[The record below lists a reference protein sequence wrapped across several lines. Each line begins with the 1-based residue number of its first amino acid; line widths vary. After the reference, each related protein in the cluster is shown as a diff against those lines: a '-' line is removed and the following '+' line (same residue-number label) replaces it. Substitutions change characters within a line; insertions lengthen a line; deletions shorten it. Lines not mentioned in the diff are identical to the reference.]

1 MTLYPS
7 IHNGMT
13 LQDCFMQAVSYA
25 SRHNMRIGGIV
36 LDCKTGIYTFELV

>member
-7 IHNGMT
+7 KSNGMT

-25 SRHNMRIGGIV
+25 SRHNKTLDGIV
-36 LDCKTGIYTFELV
+36 LDCKTGIYTFILV

>member
-7 IHNGMT
+7 TRNGMT
-13 LQDCFMQAVSYA
+13 LQDCFMIAVRQA
-25 SRHNMRIGGIV
+25 MKQGKTIGGIV

>member
-7 IHNGMT
+7 KRSGQT
-13 LQDCFMQAVSYA
+13 LQDCFMQAVCYA
-25 SRHNMRIGGIV
+25 TKHGKVLAGIV